1 MLSPFFTF
9 LGTGKT
15 DDAKVSEKGRISPKS
30 AQVKRS
36 PSDAGRSSGDETK
49 KPPSNTSRSI
59 TNTNTFGFKKPG
71 STVVGMP
78 IMTASGVTITSGSAT
93 LGKMPKSAGLIG
105 RSANRKASVDGSQN
119 QDDGYLQ
126 LSARTN
132 LQYRSL
138 PRPSKSRSG
147 AGNRSSTSS
156 IDSNISSK
164 SAGLPVPKMREA
176 GKVTLGNSVP
186 GFINQTDRE
195 KGISSDNE
203 SVASCN
209 SVKLNPASQGA
220 PGGTRQTGNKYPDV
234 SSPTLRRYEAA
245 CLIFIGLLKR

>member
-1 MLSPFFTF
+1 M
-9 LGTGKT
+9 
-15 DDAKVSEKGRISPKS
+15 SEKGRISPKS

-59 TNTNTFGFKKPG
+59 MANTNTFGFKKLG

-78 IMTASGVTITSGSAT
+78 IITTSGATITSGSAT
-93 LGKMPKSAGLIG
+93 LGKMPKSSGLIG
-105 RSANRKASVDGSQN
+105 RSANRKASVDGSHN
-119 QDDGYLQ
+119 QDDGYLH
-126 LSARTN
+126 LSTRSN

-164 SAGLPVPKMREA
+164 SAGMPVPKMREA
-176 GKVTLGNSVP
+176 SKVTFGNLVP
-186 GFINQTDRE
+186 GLINQTDRE

-209 SVKLNPASQGA
+209 SVKLTPASQGA
-220 PGGTRQTGNKYPDV
+220 PGGARQPGNKYPDV
-234 SSPTLRRYEAA
+234 SSPTLRRYSAA
-245 CLIFIGLLKR
+245 CLSIVSQSEVEVTVYTCLRILGWIH